1 MVEEEYININFVQRG
16 PICVLACYGIILE
29 YFTSGDITVDG
40 LLLSYRRNYK
50 DLDNEISKEGEKTKA
65 AKFSK
70 MQSGKIFKH
79 FHEQCVPTNKR
90 GYKFIEE
97 IHENNVLGTKLNIQI
112 VEFKADTS
120 FISVV
125 EKEGLKN
132 RLINGGNIAMVLY
145 HVKEGL
151 FHSVVVWYNEEKGD
165 FGFRDPET
173 KEISYKNT
181 IDDKDITE
189 FIVFDEIIN
198 EDIDDSD
205 SEVN

>member
-1 MVEEEYININFVQRG
+1 MVEEEYININFVQQG
-16 PICVLACYGIILE
+16 PICALACYGIILE
-29 YFTSGDITVDG
+29 YFTSGDIRVDD
-40 LLLSYRRNYK
+40 LLLSYRRHYK
-50 DLDNEISKEGEKTKA
+50 DLDNEISKEGKKTRP

-70 MQSGKIFKH
+70 MQSGKIYKH

-97 IHENNVLGTKLNIQI
+97 IHEKNVLGTKLNIQI
-112 VEFKADTS
+112 VELKADTA
-120 FISVV
+120 FISVI

-173 KEISYKNT
+173 KVISYKNI
-181 IDDKDITE
+181 IDEKDITE
-189 FIVFDEIIN
+189 FIVFEEIIN

-205 SEVN
+205 IEV